1 MRERPKEREVYR
13 HFKGKY
19 YQVIAVARHTEY
31 DEELVIYRPLFE
43 EGEVY
48 ARPISSFLSEVDKT
62 IYPESRQQYRFT
74 LASGEKHGS
83 GKAVTSGEKEKSPQ
97 KADPKTDISPMEAHE
112 EKTELPKLRV
122 PVESYEEPRAEID
135 FFDDSDSVLDPELEA
150 FLDER
155 SYDRKLDIFMLLRKR
170 ITEDMLQTIAI
181 ALDIRLNGDTLEDR
195 CYEVLEC
202 IKTKKKYESD
212 RLR

>member
-1 MRERPKEREVYR
+1 MREIPKEKEVYR

-31 DEELVIYRPLFE
+31 DEQLVIYRPLFE

-48 ARPISSFLSEVDKT
+48 ARPVSSFLSEVDKN
-62 IYPESRQQYRFT
+62 IYPEARQQYRFT
-74 LASGEKHGS
+74 LASGETHG
-83 GKAVTSGEKEKSPQ
+83 GGRNRAKESAEEELSEEQ
-97 KADPKTDISPMEAHE
+97 KKEAPE
-112 EKTELPKLRV
+112 PRTPIEP
-122 PVESYEEPRAEID
+122 YEEPETEID
-135 FFDDSDSVLDPELEA
+135 YLDADSDSVLDPELEA

-181 ALDIRLNGDTLEDR
+181 DLDIRLSGETMEDR
-195 CYEVLEC
+195 CLEVLDC